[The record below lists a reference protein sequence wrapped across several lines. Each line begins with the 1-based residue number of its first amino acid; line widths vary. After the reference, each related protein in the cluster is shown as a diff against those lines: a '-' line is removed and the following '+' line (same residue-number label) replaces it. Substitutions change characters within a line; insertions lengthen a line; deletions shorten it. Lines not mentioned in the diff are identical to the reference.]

1 MEEGQSND
9 HADNGHISDDDEN
22 KEMLKMALS
31 SYHPLKG
38 EEEAPPLFCPKSSI
52 ERDFPPLTT
61 EARIQLR
68 QRKHEILGKYQAEQ
82 KLKEKKKENK
92 EKEKDKAKED
102 DKDKKEDKKDDKK
115 NDGDDHS

>member
-1 MEEGQSND
+1 MEEGASND

-68 QRKHEILGKYQAEQ
+68 QRKHEILGKYMAAQ

-92 EKEKDKAKED
+92 EKDKAKED
-102 DKDKKEDKKDDKK
+102 DSKDKKEEKK
-115 NDGDDHS
+115 NDEDHS